1 MLCWNDTTHN
11 IKVCIVGKFVYCH
24 TIYNLWKD
32 TRKNQLRKQILYWK
46 LQKLNLLRL
55 LRKELFH
62 SRHVDYKCY
71 RNLYFSIYLW
81 ILRINT
87 SVEASWAL
95 ICYMLTLIKV
105 VYDPCKI
112 KLLLLLGRAMKMAF
126 KRKWYLVWGLIQQVF
141 CLVYFKLYMW
151 IFFNE
156 NRLDFE
162 EVSYTADPVLEW
174 PACPV
179 IKSKGD
185 STHIV

>member
-1 MLCWNDTTHN
+1 MKGYTKESTQKANPLL
-11 IKVCIVGKFVYCH
+11 KVTKVDFV
-24 TIYNLWKD
+24 TSLKKRI
-32 TRKNQLRKQILYWK
+32 R
-46 LQKLNLLRL
+46 
-55 LRKELFH
+55 
-62 SRHVDYKCY
+62 RHVDYKCY

-112 KLLLLLGRAMKMAF
+112 KLSLLLGRAMKMAF
-126 KRKWYLVWGLIQQVF
+126 KRKWYLVWRLIQQVF

-156 NRLDFE
+156 NRLDIE

-179 IKSKGD
+179 IKSKETQRRLFKHPL
-185 STHIV
+185 SKIRSIYIWKLK